1 MPVNEKRRRTENA
14 GERKMPVNEN
24 RRRRKRNEMSK
35 VKFTSSQKNV
45 IEFRNR
51 NLLVSAAAGS
61 GKTAVLTERIKC
73 LIADPDHP
81 VDIDHLL
88 IVTFTNAAAAE
99 MRERIGKLIIQH
111 LSEHPEDHNMRR
123 QQTLLYNAQ
132 ITTIDSFC
140 LFVIRNNFAA
150 IGLDPGFR
158 TMDDGEGKLLK
169 MDVAKEV
176 LESHFQKLVA
186 GDDPEFGKLVE
197 CYSDKKGNADLLDHI
212 LKIFSHAESHPFPE
226 QWYESAA
233 RDYQVCKEEELE
245 KSPWFSELLRIS
257 NFMAGA
263 ILGEIQKGLDIC
275 RQPDG
280 PAPYESWFISM
291 KDAMDLFRAK
301 ETYEEKYRILHA
313 LEIVGLSKVKKGTAD
328 EELVEE
334 AKKVKENVKK
344 RFDTLKEKFFAKT
357 IEQILEEQQYI
368 APYAGKLIALAKEFA
383 DLFAMKKREKNVIDF
398 SDMEHFALQILVEK
412 REDGTILPSKV
423 AREYQD
429 YFAEVMVD
437 EYQDSNY
444 VQEYILQSVSR
455 DNNYFMVGD
464 VKQSIYRFRQAC
476 PEIFIQK
483 YEHYDACIAEEAEQ
497 QGEEQLQ
504 KTEPIQSTERMQFAE
519 QPQSAEPQGEE
530 QLQNAGVHIDLNQN
544 FRSREEVLQSVNDVF
559 ENIMTRDIAGISYDD
574 NARLYPGATYQAVEH
589 QSFRMELLLLDK
601 DEVEQKFSCADTVNE
616 TEESGETEESLSARE
631 GEAWLIASTIRKME
645 REKFRVTDK
654 ESGELRGVKYSDI
667 VILLRSIGDLAEAI
681 KNALETD
688 GIPVS
693 MPLKTGYFQTTEVKV
708 ILNLLKVLDN
718 TGQDI
723 PLYGCMHSYFGKF
736 SDEELAQ
743 IRGFCPKGFFYDAVQ
758 AYRSSREGDAAL
770 QAKIE
775 GFFAFLQKYREMAQ
789 YVTIHDLLQ
798 NIMLDTGYLD
808 YMTAFSCGAKRR
820 ANLLM
825 LLEKAA
831 AFEKTSYHGLF
842 HFIRYIELLKEQE
855 VDFGEAGTTDEKA
868 NVVRIMTI
876 HKSKGLEFPV
886 CILAGSAKKRNK
898 KDAQGAILCDA
909 EGGIGFDYY
918 DTGRRMKYKGLKKL
932 VMSQKITLDGLAEEM
947 RILYV
952 AMTRAREKLII
963 TGVVKNRERLLAKYT
978 DGMTVGDGD
987 IAVADSHLEMLL
999 LGYAKGGHISEYVHP
1014 VSMEGLRE
1022 EEVKK
1027 QLHNQL
1033 KQLDLTAVISPDPAL
1048 VARLEQQ
1055 TMFVYPYEN
1064 RKGLYTKT
1072 TVTELKKHAYEDE
1085 ESRPMFE
1092 DVRTAYV
1099 PAFAK
1104 ETEDVPGTRRGTA
1117 YHRIMELFP
1126 FEELPEEG
1134 QWPDFLR
1141 NIIDKN
1147 VKEGIISGEDAS
1159 LVDPAICDKFLH
1171 SQLAGRMIAA
1181 AKRGQLFKEQPFFM
1195 GVSAK
1200 ELNEQFPEEET
1211 ILVQGV
1217 IDAYFEEN
1225 GSVVIM
1231 DYKTDRV
1238 KTADELVKRYHA
1250 QLEIYARAITQIT
1263 GKPVSDLYIYSF
1275 VLDREILL

>member
-1 MPVNEKRRRTENA
+1 
-14 GERKMPVNEN
+14 
-24 RRRRKRNEMSK
+24 MSK
-35 VKFTSSQKNV
+35 VKFTPSQKNV
-45 IEFRNR
+45 IDFRDR

-73 LIADPDHP
+73 LISDPEHP

-99 MRERIGKLIIQH
+99 MRERIGKLIVQH
-111 LSEHPEDHNMRR
+111 LSEHPEDTNMRR

-158 TMDDGEGKLLK
+158 TMDDGESKLLK

-186 GDDPEFGKLVE
+186 GEDPEFGKLVE

-226 QWYESAA
+226 MWYESAA
-233 RDYQVCKEEELE
+233 RDYQVCNKEELE

-263 ILGEIQKGLDIC
+263 IVGEVQKGLDIC
-275 RQPDG
+275 HQPDG
-280 PAPYESWFISM
+280 PAPYESWFDSM
-291 KDAMDLFRAK
+291 KITMNSFLEKD
-301 ETYEEKYRILHA
+301 TYEEKRRVLYA
-313 LEIVGLSKVKKGTAD
+313 LESIALSRVKKGTAD

-334 AKKVKENVKK
+334 AKKVKDNVKK
-344 RFDTLKEKFFAKT
+344 RFDTLKEKIFAKT

-368 APYAGKLIALAKEFA
+368 APYAGKLIELATEFA
-383 DLFAMKKREKNVIDF
+383 ELFAMKKREKNVIDF

-412 REDGTILPSKV
+412 REDGTILPTKA

-455 DNNYFMVGD
+455 ENNYFMVGD

-476 PEIFIQK
+476 PDIFIHK
-483 YEHYDACIAEEAEQ
+483 YEQYDACISEEQ
-497 QGEEQLQ
+497 NLQGETQLQSTEQLQ
-504 KTEPIQSTERMQFAE
+504 RTVQIQST
-519 QPQSAEPQGEE
+519 
-530 QLQNAGVHIDLNQN
+530 GVHIDLNQN

-559 ENIMTRDIAGISYDD
+559 ENIMTREIAGISYDD
-574 NARLYPGATYQAVEH
+574 NARLYPGAVYQAAEN
-589 QSFRMELLLLDK
+589 QSFRTELLVLDK
-601 DEVEQKFSCADTVNE
+601 EEVEQKFSCVDTAIE
-616 TEESGETEESLSARE
+616 TEEDGEAEESLSACE
-631 GEAWLIASTIRKME
+631 GEAWLIASTIRKMV
-645 REKFRVTDK
+645 REKFCVTDK
-654 ESGELRGVKYSDI
+654 ETGELREVKYSDI
-667 VILLRSIGDLAEAI
+667 VILLRSIGDRAEAI

-693 MPLKTGYFQTTEVKV
+693 MPLKSGYFKTTEVKG
-708 ILNLLKVLDN
+708 ILNLLKVLN
-718 TGQDI
+718 NSRQDI
-723 PLYGCMHSYFGKF
+723 PLYGCMHSYFGQF
-736 SDEELAQ
+736 SDEELAL
-743 IRGFCPKGFFYDAVQ
+743 IRGFGPKGSLYDAVQ
-758 AYRSSREGDAAL
+758 AYRNAQEGDEAL
-770 QAKIE
+770 RGKIE
-775 GFFAFLQKYREMAQ
+775 KFFAIIQKYREMAQ

-798 NIMLDTGYLD
+798 YIMLDTGYLD

-886 CILAGSAKKRNK
+886 CILAGAAKKLNK
-898 KDAQGAILCDA
+898 KDAQGAILCDSD
-909 EGGIGFDYY
+909 GGIGFDYY
-918 DTGRRMKYKGLKKL
+918 DTGRRLKYKGLKKL
-932 VMSQKITLDGLAEEM
+932 IMSRKITLDGLAEEM

-952 AMTRAREKLII
+952 AMTRAKEKLII
-963 TGVVKNRERLLAKYT
+963 TGVANNRERLLAKYT
-978 DGMTVGDGD
+978 DGMLVGNGD
-987 IAVADSHLEMLL
+987 IADVDSHLEMLL
-999 LGYAKGGHISEYVHP
+999 LGYAGGGHMSEYVHS
-1014 VSMEGLRE
+1014 VSMEGLRA

-1027 QLHNQL
+1027 QVHNQM
-1033 KQLDLTAVISPDPAL
+1033 KQLDLTAVISPEPAL

-1055 TMFVYPYEN
+1055 TAFVYPYEN

-1085 ESRPMFE
+1085 ESHQMFE
-1092 DVRTAYV
+1092 NVRSAYV

-1104 ETEDVPGTRRGTA
+1104 ETEYIPGTRKGTA

-1126 FEELPEEG
+1126 FEKLPEEG
-1134 QWPDFLR
+1134 QWLDFLR
-1141 NIIDKN
+1141 NVIDEN
-1147 VKEGIISGEDAS
+1147 VNEGKISREDAS
-1159 LVDPAICDKFLH
+1159 LVDLTKCEKFLH
-1171 SQLAGRMIAA
+1171 SQLAGRMVAA
-1181 AKRGQLFKEQPFFM
+1181 AKREQLFKEQPFFM

-1200 ELNEQFPEEET
+1200 ELNEQFPEEEM

-1225 GSVVIM
+1225 GTVVIM

-1275 VLDREILL
+1275 VLDREIPL